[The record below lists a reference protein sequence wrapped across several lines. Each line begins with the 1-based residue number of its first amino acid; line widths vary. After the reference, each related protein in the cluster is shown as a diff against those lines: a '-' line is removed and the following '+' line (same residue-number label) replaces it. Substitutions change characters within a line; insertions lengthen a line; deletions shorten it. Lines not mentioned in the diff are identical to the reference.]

1 MNAFRVYFDVGW
13 FAWNRLGYAQ
23 KLSYA
28 QKLRRKRFNYST
40 SVDDE
45 HLKET
50 STTATVAV
58 PLRPKPLNRRE
69 SVGDFYQGKKQSG
82 DLGLATGKDSLN
94 AGRRRSCID
103 SLADA
108 YETKAPKDGQIFKLV
123 QGFDKKQGNKLE
135 NLENQ
140 LAGDK
145 QTNGKDEKAGESGDK
160 SIFKSTENPVVDLC
174 KEDKD
179 SLMLES
185 EFSDFSSLSLLANV
199 SNASKLESSNSS
211 LSTSNG
217 ESKFLSMDEKM
228 GLNFKRRI
236 RKINNFKQQSID
248 NPDNCL
254 LM

>member
-50 STTATVAV
+50 TTV
-58 PLRPKPLNRRE
+58 PAPAPPRPKPLNRRE
-69 SVGDFYQGKKQSG
+69 SVGDFYQGKKQSA
-82 DLGLATGKDSLN
+82 DLVVSKGSLN
-94 AGRRRSCID
+94 AARRRSCIEK
-103 SLADA
+103 SLEDD
-108 YETKAPKDGQIFKLV
+108 YEMKAKDGQIFKLV
-123 QGFDKKQGNKLE
+123 QGFDKKQGKELE
-135 NLENQ
+135 NLGSK
-140 LAGDK
+140 LAGSK
-145 QTNGKDEKAGESGDK
+145 QTNGKESGDK
-160 SIFKSTENPVVDLC
+160 SASKSTTVHHEISVDQC
-174 KEDKD
+174 KDDKD

-199 SNASKLESSNSS
+199 SNATKLESSNSS
-211 LSTSNG
+211 LSTSNE
-217 ESKFLSMDEKM
+217 ESKFLNVDEK
-228 GLNFKRRI
+228 GLGFKRKI
-236 RKINNFKQQSID
+236 RKINNFKQQSVD
-248 NPDNCL
+248 NQDNCL